1 MSHDRLKL
9 KYNLIDLSVVHKK
22 SVKSFVIKIVFVSV
36 DYLISTLANGRCEYL
51 LDVKFFVKYALFL
64 LSAGIPVPCQLPINF
79 SVDNLEYIYNIVS
92 YVNSL
97 NEKGK
102 LPRTFLHNPRQL
114 NLT

>member
-1 MSHDRLKL
+1 MLLIMLVAGVGAKL
-9 KYNLIDLSVVHKK
+9 PGERGGV
-22 SVKSFVIKIVFVSV
+22 
-36 DYLISTLANGRCEYL
+36 R
-51 LDVKFFVKYALFL
+51 
-64 LSAGIPVPCQLPINF
+64 GIMITCQLPINF

>member
-1 MSHDRLKL
+1 ML
-9 KYNLIDLSVVHKK
+9 LIMLVAGVGAK
-22 SVKSFVIKIVFVSV
+22 S
-36 DYLISTLANGRCEYL
+36 LPLARGGGGVR
-51 LDVKFFVKYALFL
+51 
-64 LSAGIPVPCQLPINF
+64 GIMIPCQLPINF
-79 SVDNLEYIYNIVS
+79 SVDNLEYIYNIAS

>member
-1 MSHDRLKL
+1 ML
-9 KYNLIDLSVVHKK
+9 LIMLVAGVGAK
-22 SVKSFVIKIVFVSV
+22 S
-36 DYLISTLANGRCEYL
+36 LPLARGEGR
-51 LDVKFFVKYALFL
+51 VR
-64 LSAGIPVPCQLPINF
+64 GIMITCQLPINF

>member
-1 MSHDRLKL
+1 ML
-9 KYNLIDLSVVHKK
+9 LIMLVAGVGAK
-22 SVKSFVIKIVFVSV
+22 S
-36 DYLISTLANGRCEYL
+36 LPLARGEGGVR
-51 LDVKFFVKYALFL
+51 
-64 LSAGIPVPCQLPINF
+64 GIMITCQLPINF
-79 SVDNLEYIYNIVS
+79 SVDLEYIYNIVS

>member
-1 MSHDRLKL
+1 MR
-9 KYNLIDLSVVHKK
+9 
-22 SVKSFVIKIVFVSV
+22 
-36 DYLISTLANGRCEYL
+36 
-51 LDVKFFVKYALFL
+51 
-64 LSAGIPVPCQLPINF
+64 GIMITCQLPINF

>member
-1 MSHDRLKL
+1 ML
-9 KYNLIDLSVVHKK
+9 LIMLVAGVGAK
-22 SVKSFVIKIVFVSV
+22 S
-36 DYLISTLANGRCEYL
+36 LPLARGEGGVR
-51 LDVKFFVKYALFL
+51 
-64 LSAGIPVPCQLPINF
+64 GIMITCQLPINF
-79 SVDNLEYIYNIVS
+79 SVDNLEYIYSIVS

>member
-1 MSHDRLKL
+1 MAGVKA
-9 KYNLIDLSVVHKK
+9 K
-22 SVKSFVIKIVFVSV
+22 S
-36 DYLISTLANGRCEYL
+36 LPLAIGGGG
-51 LDVKFFVKYALFL
+51 
-64 LSAGIPVPCQLPINF
+64 AGVMITCQIPINF

-102 LPRTFLHNPRQL
+102 LQRTFLHNPRQL